1 MEENENIIPSSNQV
15 LSIYSKANVYEM
27 LETLQHVLNSYSS
40 DIMLENINEENIQ
53 VIRLKLLAVL
63 TSSIIQE
70 NADIGIKIMNRKEK
84 ELISAKSNKIGIT
97 NRIGERLGLKSNN
110 EIKDTSNYYDFL
122 TGSSN

>member
-1 MEENENIIPSSNQV
+1 
-15 LSIYSKANVYEM
+15 M
-27 LETLQHVLNSYSS
+27 LGVLQHVLNSYSS
-40 DIMLENINEENIQ
+40 DIMLQNINEENIQ

-84 ELISAKSNKIGIT
+84 ELFAAKSNKIGMT
-97 NRIGERLGLKSNN
+97 NRIGEKLGLKSNN
-110 EIKDTSNYYDFL
+110 EIKDTANYYDFL